1 MDTGPPAVRTQ
12 ASIDRQATWE
22 PVTLLLR
29 NPTLYEALGYSA
41 VPATAPGRGWTDWG
55 NILNRK
61 VVVRKSELPGAGR
74 GLFAGITFKPN
85 DVITLYGGALL
96 TERQAREKESEPG
109 GHDYMLRISA
119 KDGSALAFVDGRQFS
134 VDGLSQEPDA
144 DGYYL
149 PLPDPHDPEA
159 RDARGKQGAGSVV
172 NDPTLIV
179 NASDR
184 VNAAFKFYQLGRG
197 EQAKLLPRVPVVV
210 ATKHIG
216 PGEEIFVR
224 YGTDKPFLGD
234 AVAAGTKRPRDETAP
249 RQRDAGPSEAPAYM
263 GLSAA
268 EVETEAPEYRS
279 LAAQD
284 EAEAPAAV
292 YRSAAAASDEAVDAI
307 EDRLEDEEL
316 LAKLAELG
324 LVNL

>member
-1 MDTGPPAVRTQ
+1 MDAGPPGVRTQ
-12 ASIDRQATWE
+12 ASIDRQATWQ
-22 PVTLLLR
+22 PVTLLLQ
-29 NPTLYEALGYSA
+29 NPVLSEAVGYSV

-85 DVITLYGGALL
+85 DVITLYGGGLL

-119 KDGSALAFVDGRQFS
+119 KDGSALAFVDGHQFA
-134 VDGLSQEPDA
+134 DGLSREPDA
-144 DGYYL
+144 DGLYL
-149 PLPDPHDPEA
+149 PLPDPDDSGVLAA
-159 RDARGKQGAGSVV
+159 RLKQGPGSVV
-172 NDPTLIV
+172 NDPTLII
-179 NASDR
+179 NASDK
-184 VNAAFKFYQLGRG
+184 VNAAFRFYQLGRG

-234 AVAAGTKRPRDETAP
+234 AVAAGTKRPRDEPGGYTGLAA
-249 RQRDAGPSEAPAYM
+249 DAGPSEAP
-263 GLSAA
+263 
-268 EVETEAPEYRS
+268 TYRS

-292 YRSAAAASDEAVDAI
+292 YRSAAAAASDEAVDAI

-324 LVNL
+324 L

>member
-1 MDTGPPAVRTQ
+1 MDAGPPGVRTQ
-12 ASIDRQATWE
+12 ASIDRQATWQ
-22 PVTLLLR
+22 PVTLLLQ
-29 NPTLYEALGYSA
+29 NPVLYEAVGYSA

-55 NILNRK
+55 NLLNRK

-74 GLFAGITFKPN
+74 GLFAGPAVEGGLNGFNPN
-85 DVITLYGGALL
+85 DVITLYGGQLL
-96 TERQAREKESEPG
+96 TERQAREKEMEE
-109 GHDYMLRISA
+109 HDYMLRVSA
-119 KDGSALAFVDGRQFS
+119 KDGSALAFVDGHQFA
-134 VDGLSQEPDA
+134 DGLSREPDA
-144 DGYYL
+144 DGLYL
-149 PLPDPHDPEA
+149 PLPDPDDSGVLAA
-159 RDARGKQGAGSVV
+159 RLKQGPGSVV
-172 NDPTLIV
+172 NDPTLII
-179 NASDR
+179 NASDK

-234 AVAAGTKRPRDETAP
+234 AVAAGTKRPRDEPQGGYTSLAAG
-249 RQRDAGPSEAPAYM
+249 DAGPSEAP
-263 GLSAA
+263 
-268 EVETEAPEYRS
+268 TYRS

-292 YRSAAAASDEAVDAI
+292 YRSAAAASSDDAVDAN

>member
-74 GLFAGITFKPN
+74 GLFAGPAVEGGFNGFNPN
-85 DVITLYGGALL
+85 DVITLYGGQLL
-96 TERQAREKESEPG
+96 TERQAREKEMEE
-109 GHDYMLRISA
+109 HDYMLRISA
-119 KDGSALAFVDGRQFS
+119 KDGSALAFVDGHQFA
-134 VDGLSQEPDA
+134 DGLSREPDA
-144 DGYYL
+144 DGLYL
-149 PLPDPHDPEA
+149 PLPDPDDSGVLAA
-159 RDARGKQGAGSVV
+159 RLKQGPGSVV
-172 NDPTLIV
+172 NDPTLII
-179 NASDR
+179 NASDK
-184 VNAAFKFYQLGRG
+184 VNAAFRFYQLGRG

-210 ATKHIG
+210 ATKRIE

-234 AVAAGTKRPRDETAP
+234 AVAAGTKRPRDEPPQGGYTGLAAG
-249 RQRDAGPSEAPAYM
+249 DAGPSEAP
-263 GLSAA
+263 
-268 EVETEAPEYRS
+268 TYRS

-292 YRSAAAASDEAVDAI
+292 YRSAAAAASDEAVDAI

-316 LAKLAELG
+316 LAKLAELRW
-324 LVNL
+324 

>member
-1 MDTGPPAVRTQ
+1 M
-12 ASIDRQATWE
+12 
-22 PVTLLLR
+22 TLLLQ
-29 NPTLYEALGYSA
+29 NPVLYEAVGYSA

-55 NILNRK
+55 NLLNRK

-74 GLFAGITFKPN
+74 GLFAGPAVEGGFNGFNPN
-85 DVITLYGGALL
+85 DVITLYGGQLL
-96 TERQAREKESEPG
+96 TERQAREKEMEE
-109 GHDYMLRISA
+109 HDYMLRISA

-210 ATKHIG
+210 ATKHIAL
-216 PGEEIFVR
+216 GEEILVR

-234 AVAAGTKRPRDETAP
+234 AVAAGTKRPRDEPQGGYTGLAAG
-249 RQRDAGPSEAPAYM
+249 DAGPSEAP
-263 GLSAA
+263 
-268 EVETEAPEYRS
+268 TYRS

-292 YRSAAAASDEAVDAI
+292 YRSAAAASSDDAVDAI

-316 LAKLAELG
+316 LAKLAGLG
-324 LVNL
+324 W

>member
-1 MDTGPPAVRTQ
+1 M
-12 ASIDRQATWE
+12 
-22 PVTLLLR
+22 R

-74 GLFAGITFKPN
+74 GLFAGPAVEGGFNGFNPN
-85 DVITLYGGALL
+85 DVITLYGGQLL
-96 TERQAREKESEPG
+96 TERQAREKEMEPG

-119 KDGSALAFVDGRQFS
+119 KDGSALAFVDGHQFA
-134 VDGLSQEPDA
+134 DGLSREPDA
-144 DGYYL
+144 DGLYL
-149 PLPDPHDPEA
+149 PLPDPDDSGVLAA
-159 RDARGKQGAGSVV
+159 RLKQGPGSVV

-249 RQRDAGPSEAPAYM
+249 RQGDAGPSEAPAYM

-292 YRSAAAASDEAVDAI
+292 YRSAAAAASDEAVDAI

-324 LVNL
+324 W

>member
-1 MDTGPPAVRTQ
+1 MPLA
-12 ASIDRQATWE
+12 
-22 PVTLLLR
+22 LLLQY
-29 NPTLYEALGYSA
+29 PEVYEAMVFAGIPGYEA
-41 VPATAPGRGWTDWG
+41 FARGWGT
-55 NILNRK
+55 IFNRK
-61 VVVRKSELPGAGR
+61 IEVRVSTLPNAGR
-74 GLFAGITFKPN
+74 GLFAGPAVEGGFNGFKAK
-85 DVITLYGGALL
+85 DVITLYGGQLL
-96 TERQAREKESEPG
+96 TERQAREKEKETG

-292 YRSAAAASDEAVDAI
+292 YRSAAAAASDEAVDAI

-324 LVNL
+324 L

>member
-1 MDTGPPAVRTQ
+1 M
-12 ASIDRQATWE
+12 
-22 PVTLLLR
+22 TLLLQ
-29 NPTLYEALGYSA
+29 NPVLYEAVGYSA

-134 VDGLSQEPDA
+134 VEGLSQEPDA

-210 ATKHIG
+210 ATKRIE

-224 YGTDKPFLGD
+224 YRTDKPFLGD
-234 AVAAGTKRPRDETAP
+234 AVAAGTKRPRDEPPQGGYTGLAAG
-249 RQRDAGPSEAPAYM
+249 DAGPSEAP
-263 GLSAA
+263 
-268 EVETEAPEYRS
+268 TYRS

-292 YRSAAAASDEAVDAI
+292 YRSAAAAASDEAVDAI

-324 LVNL
+324 W